1 MNISFYHK
9 KKILNNFP
17 SIKPFYEKNLH
28 KKVDN
33 NNRLYV
39 LIPKG
44 KKYFVWFTKYNGEN
58 VCMVLNYNKKH
69 KRVDNVEIKRCYFNK
84 ILTSGKGTIFY
95 GTLLKIND
103 YNFFNVENIF
113 YYKGYDLR
121 DYDEI
126 NKWEYLED
134 IMRNDIIRKIYDR
147 RSLILGLSI
156 VSNNYNN
163 IKTMCKSVSFNVYAI
178 QHRNFKKNYCYYNE
192 RINNTFESYA
202 VFKVNATLDDDMYDL
217 FTNKGFH
224 GKANIPDYKTSVFMN
239 SLFRNI
245 KENDD
250 LDLLEM
256 SDDED
261 EFEDVSIDKFLLKNK
276 TYNIKCV
283 YNSKYKSWVP
293 LELSNEPIINSEKL
307 IFLEK

>member
-1 MNISFYHK
+1 MSISFHHK

-44 KKYFVWFTKYNGEN
+44 RKYFVWFTKYNGEN

-69 KRVDNVEIKRCYFNK
+69 KRVDNVEIKKCYFNK

-103 YNFFNVENIF
+103 HNFFNVENIF

-134 IMRNDIIRKIYDR
+134 IMRNDIIRKIYDKHC
-147 RSLILGLSI
+147 LILGLSM
-156 VSNNYNN
+156 VSNSYNN
-163 IKTMCKSVSFNVYAI
+163 IKNMCKSVSFNVYAI
-178 QHRNFKKNYCYYNE
+178 QHRNFKKNYCYY
-192 RINNTFESYA
+192 
-202 VFKVNATLDDDMYDL
+202 
-217 FTNKGFH
+217 
-224 GKANIPDYKTSVFMN
+224 
-239 SLFRNI
+239 
-245 KENDD
+245 
-250 LDLLEM
+250 
-256 SDDED
+256 
-261 EFEDVSIDKFLLKNK
+261 
-276 TYNIKCV
+276 
-283 YNSKYKSWVP
+283 
-293 LELSNEPIINSEKL
+293 
-307 IFLEK
+307 